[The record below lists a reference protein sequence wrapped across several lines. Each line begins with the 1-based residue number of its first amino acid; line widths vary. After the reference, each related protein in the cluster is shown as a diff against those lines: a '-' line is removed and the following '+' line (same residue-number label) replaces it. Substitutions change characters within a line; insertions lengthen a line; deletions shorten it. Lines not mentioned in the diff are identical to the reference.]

1 MDHLYLLVL
10 LSLVLFLPFFVRKV
24 EEQMEYFLFAAGALA
39 ATMAS
44 CWSPGLIYTAAV
56 IPIKISAAVLVC
68 GTIFEIFAGRI
79 GLMVGRISGRTGKP
93 FFIFL
98 TVIILGLFSSVIT
111 AIVAALILSEIISH
125 INLPRD
131 REIKIVVISC
141 FAVGIGAVLT
151 PLGEPLST
159 IVTGKLSGAPFNAG
173 FMFLFRQFW
182 AYSLSIIVLLAITAA
197 FFTASGKGSAE
208 RLKEDKR
215 EGFKSVAVRAFKVY
229 VFVAGLVLL
238 GAGFTPAMKTL
249 VPGLSSYMLYW
260 INMVSAVLDNAT
272 LAAAEIS
279 PALTLL
285 QLKSAMLGLIIS
297 GGMLIPGNIPNI
309 ICAGKLRI
317 KAVEWAK
324 IGVPAGLI
332 ILSLFFVVIIFINL

>member
-1 MDHLYLLVL
+1 MDHLYLFFL
-10 LSLVLFLPFFVRKV
+10 LALVLFLPFFVRKV
-24 EEQMEYFLFAAGALA
+24 EEQMEYFLFAAGAAA
-39 ATMAS
+39 ATIVS
-44 CWSPGLIYTAAV
+44 CWSPELIYSAAV
-56 IPIKISAAVLVC
+56 IPLKISAAVIIC
-68 GTIFEIFAGRI
+68 GTIFEIFAGKI
-79 GLMVGRISGRTGKP
+79 GSMVGSLSGRTGKP

-98 TVIILGLFSSVIT
+98 TVLILGLFSSVIT

-125 INLPRD
+125 VNLPRD

-141 FAVGIGAVLT
+141 FAIGIGAVLT

-159 IVTGKLSGAPFNAG
+159 IVTEKLSGAPFNAG
-173 FMFLFRQFW
+173 FLFLFRQFW
-182 AYSLSIIVLLAITAA
+182 AYSLSIIVLLAAAAA
-197 FFTASGKGSAE
+197 FFTASGKGNGD

-215 EGFKSVAVRAFKVY
+215 EGFKSVALRAFKVY

-238 GAGFTPAMKTL
+238 GAGFTPVMKTM
-249 VPGLSSYMLYW
+249 VPGLPGPILYW

-279 PALTLL
+279 PALTVL
-285 QLKSAMLGLIIS
+285 QMKSAMLGLIIS

-317 KAVEWAK
+317 KPIEWVK
-324 IGVPAGLI
+324 TGVPFGLV
-332 ILSLFFVVIIFINL
+332 ILAVFFVVTMLSR

>member
-1 MDHLYLLVL
+1 MDNLYLFVL
-10 LSLVLFLPFFVRKV
+10 LALVLFLPFFVSKV
-24 EEQMEYFLFAAGALA
+24 EEQMEYFLFAAGAAA
-39 ATMAS
+39 ATIAS

-56 IPIKISAAVLVC
+56 TPLKISAAVIIC

-79 GLMVGRISGRTGKP
+79 GPMVGRLSVRMGKP
-93 FFIFL
+93 FFIFM
-98 TVIILGLFSSVIT
+98 TVLILGIFSSVIT

-141 FAVGIGAVLT
+141 FAIGIGAVLT

-173 FMFLFRQFW
+173 FLFLFRQFW
-182 AYSLSIIVLLAITAA
+182 GYSLSIIVLLGAAAA
-197 FFTASGKGSAE
+197 FFTASGKGDEA

-215 EGFKSVAVRAFKVY
+215 EGFKSVAARAFKVY
-229 VFVAGLVLL
+229 MFVAGLVLL
-238 GAGFTPAMKTL
+238 GAGFTPVMKTL
-249 VPGLSSYMLYW
+249 APGLPVYMLYW
-260 INMVSAVLDNAT
+260 INMVSAILDNAT

-285 QLKSAMLGLIIS
+285 QLKAAMLGLIIS

-309 ICAGKLRI
+309 ICAGKMRI

-324 IGVPAGLI
+324 IAVPVGLI
-332 ILSLFFVVIIFINL
+332 ILSLSFTVVIFMH